1 MFTEYNLPQ
10 TRKIAKKKL
19 NECRRLNRI
28 IGREPMA
35 LRSPVLSNMPKTP
48 SNGNNAEDAV
58 IQRTDAE
65 EERKAIMRAL
75 ELIPTTNGQI
85 LYYTHCVGTERPSDY
100 EISKII
106 GYEIKTIQAKRRDAY
121 IEFAEAYKQGAL
133 LVEAN
138 MQEPLASA

>member
-65 EERKAIMRAL
+65 EERNAIMRAL

-100 EISKII
+100 EISKIV

-133 LVEAN
+133 LIKADTGKR
-138 MQEPLASA
+138 LASV